1 MNKLR
6 GRPPGNP
13 PTRERITEAARALF
27 LARGYRGTT
36 LRAVAAEVGVDQAVV
51 SYHFG
56 SKKGLFGEVMQ
67 LQCAHSFALAAALE
81 GPAEGLPV
89 RLLKAVTDLWDD
101 PEFQQMSGQDRDV
114 LEVLREYLEGEVLG
128 RIAEYLGGPEATE
141 RATAVVTVIGG
152 LIFTRYLN
160 PLPTTARLPAA
171 DIHRILT
178 PTLHAALHGRTRRTA
193 PRRRVSVA

>member
-13 PTRERITEAARALF
+13 PTRARITEAARAMF

-81 GPAEGLPV
+81 GPPDGLPA

-101 PEFQQMSGQDRDV
+101 PEFQQMSGRDGDV
-114 LEVLREYLEGEVLG
+114 MEVLREYLEGEVLG

-160 PLPTTARLPAA
+160 PLPTSARLATA
-171 DIHRILT
+171 DVHRILA

-193 PRRRVSVA
+193 PRQRVSVA